1 MSYLLII
8 TQIFLQSFQL
18 VITVKMSEDEEYLLY
33 EDGDILDNDG
43 IEIDDLKVGQIFS
56 CEDVAVMSIENWGFR
71 TLRIDKDQVQTGKN
85 RKWCESER

>member
-18 VITVKMSEDEEYLLY
+18 VITVNISEDEEYLLY

-56 CEDVAVMSIENWGFR
+56 CEDVAVKSIENSTCRMMVAGR
-71 TLRIDKDQVQTGKN
+71 
-85 RKWCESER
+85 SEHVLWSIEVM